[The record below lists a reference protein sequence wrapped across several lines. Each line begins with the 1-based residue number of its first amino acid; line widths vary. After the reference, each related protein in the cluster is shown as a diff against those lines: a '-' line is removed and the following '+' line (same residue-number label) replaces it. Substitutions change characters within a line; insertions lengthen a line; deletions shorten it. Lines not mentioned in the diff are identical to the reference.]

1 MQTLKGTPIYFGHRA
16 WGSLFRLIFLM
27 ALVVALDI
35 YLWYAHPALLHRVIF
50 TEHVAIT
57 VEYVLWIIIAILF
70 LILIYRHYRW
80 TFLISSRE
88 IVVRKGIIASDV
100 KTYLYD
106 QIQQIDTFQTV
117 SQRILLYG
125 QMTVTMLITLTGQS
139 KVEEATIPFIHRPKH
154 LANVMTAYLKI
165 GDR

>member
-1 MQTLKGTPIYFGHRA
+1 
-16 WGSLFRLIFLM
+16 
-27 ALVVALDI
+27 
-35 YLWYAHPALLHRVIF
+35 
-50 TEHVAIT
+50 
-57 VEYVLWIIIAILF
+57 VLWIIIAILF

-165 GDR
+165 GER

>member
-1 MQTLKGTPIYFGHRA
+1 
-16 WGSLFRLIFLM
+16 
-27 ALVVALDI
+27 
-35 YLWYAHPALLHRVIF
+35 
-50 TEHVAIT
+50 
-57 VEYVLWIIIAILF
+57 
-70 LILIYRHYRW
+70 
-80 TFLISSRE
+80 
-88 IVVRKGIIASDV
+88 
-100 KTYLYD
+100 
-106 QIQQIDTFQTV
+106 V